1 MRAILEPLDSR
12 KKWKF
17 LDSFANVDEP
27 TFLRIKDYPECI
39 EVYFKY
45 TPDAQKLLS
54 ENAEI
59 WMKYFEAKS
68 LLKNKQYK
76 DLEDLFDLQIED
88 SEIVNGIRY
97 AVDGSPDLVALKD
110 AIKIANRNDDVG
122 IISKKLNISE
132 KIIYVAKKHYYIDEH
147 IIAIQDYFTKKSNT

>member
-1 MRAILEPLDSR
+1 
-12 KKWKF
+12 
-17 LDSFANVDEP
+17 
-27 TFLRIKDYPECI
+27 
-39 EVYFKY
+39 
-45 TPDAQKLLS
+45 
-54 ENAEI
+54 
-59 WMKYFEAKS
+59 